1 MKLLIAEDDAL
12 IREGLRDILEAEGY
26 QCFLAE
32 DGAAALIAYQQE
44 QPALILL
51 DIMMPNKDGYAVC
64 REIRRHDLHTA
75 IIFISAKSEEIDRV
89 LGLELGADD
98 YIMKPFGKHEVIAR
112 VRAVIRRYLMANENT
127 PQTQIE
133 KGVPDDIFEMADLTI
148 NKLELRAQRQQ
159 QIIELSL
166 RDCAI
171 LQLLCLHQN
180 EVVSRDQLFN
190 HCWGRDYLPDSRTL
204 DQHISKLRKQVEL
217 DPKDPQLIKT
227 VHGVGYRYEA
237 SKSSLT

>member
-1 MKLLIAEDDAL
+1 MKLLIAEDDRL
-12 IREGLRDILEAEGY
+12 IREGLQDILESEGY
-26 QCFLAE
+26 ECLLAE
-32 DGAAALIAYQQE
+32 DGAAALIAYRE
-44 QPALILL
+44 QKPELILL
-51 DIMMPNKDGYAVC
+51 DIMMPDTDGYTVC
-64 REIRRHDLHTA
+64 REIRRYDLHTA

-89 LGLELGADD
+89 VGLELGADD

-112 VRAVIRRYLMANENT
+112 VRAVTRRYLMVKENI
-127 PQTQIE
+127 PQTQTE
-133 KGVPDDIFEMADLTI
+133 EGVLDDIFQMADITI
-148 NKLELRAQRQQ
+148 NKRELRAQRQQ

-180 EVVSRDQLFN
+180 QVVSRDQLFN

-227 VHGVGYRYEA
+227 VHGVGYRYEV
-237 SKSSLT
+237 SKS